1 MTVRELVHAL
11 VDFELDLPV
20 VIRTQVGDNCNKEI
34 VGLEKADV
42 SSDDQAKTVVVRIIP
57 SNVAKVT

>member
-11 VDFELDLPV
+11 VDYELDLPV
-20 VIRTQVGDNCNKEI
+20 VIKTQIGDNCNKEI

-42 SSDDQAKTVVVRIIP
+42 SSDDQAKTVVVRIMP